1 MPAIPFNFV
10 LYGTHN
16 GRPEVETV
24 ENEVTNEQFSVSNS
38 GFEVEVKRTRAAK
51 KNGKTSKK
59 STEKGA
65 KIAKQLRIFAP
76 HLTISNKQ

>member
-10 LYGTHN
+10 LYKTQY

-24 ENEVTNEQFSVSNS
+24 ENEATNEQFSVSNG
-38 GFEVEVKRTRAAK
+38 GFEVEVKRTRAPK

-59 STEKGA
+59 VNRKRSKNRKTVKA
-65 KIAKQLRIFAP
+65 
-76 HLTISNKQ
+76 